1 MANDERLR
9 ELEERYE
16 GYTVYD
22 NTGSRIGKVDDLF
35 VDETDREEYIGVKM
49 GLFGLSGTTMIPM
62 ELARVNEQERTI
74 VVQDTKDHV
83 KDAPNYTDEDDIT
96 LEYENE
102 VRRHFGLEDIGATP
116 ELGTYGPYTGATAG
130 GGAAAGAT
138 GAGPGIDREPGGI
151 DREPGGIGREPG
163 GIDREPGGIGR
174 EPGGVDREPGG
185 IGREPG
191 GIGREP
197 GMERGGETPMRSS
210 AEGAQ
215 EEESMGTRVRRRLR
229 GMVE

>member
-130 GGAAAGAT
+130 GGAGTGAAGAT
-138 GAGPGIDREPGGI
+138 GAGPGIDREPGGIGREPGGI

-185 IGREPG
+185 IDREPG

-197 GMERGGETPMRSS
+197 GGIDREPGGIGR
-210 AEGAQ
+210 
-215 EEESMGTRVRRRLR
+215 
-229 GMVE
+229 